1 METGGQRWIVYPSR
15 SDEFTIHAIGDIHY
29 GNAACALDRCKAD
42 IEAIRVDPRAFWFG
56 LGDYAEYIGP
66 GDKRWN
72 AKSVSKEITIGDLA
86 NLGKMLTTKV
96 RDLFAP
102 IKYKCLGLLLGNHET
117 KYMAE
122 KDQVDLHAWLCTELG
137 AVNLGY
143 SGFTDVIFRRRP
155 GCKPGLYKTPPPM
168 QGDSYNVRFFL
179 HHGAGSA
186 NTAGGKMNRLDR
198 FMRDFGADVYFIAHV
213 HDQVGKRRPVIT
225 ANADCSK
232 ITAEEPI
239 GVITG
244 SYLRTYAQ
252 GVTTY
257 GEVKGYAPVPL
268 GASFVRINPQSH
280 TIHGEI

>member
-1 METGGQRWIVYPSR
+1 MEAGGQRWIVYPSR

-102 IKYKCLGLLLGNHET
+102 IKHKCLGLLLGNHET
-117 KYMAE
+117 KYMGE
-122 KDQVDLHAWLCTELG
+122 KDQENLHAWLCTELG

-143 SGFTDVIFRRRP
+143 SGFTDVIFKRQP
-155 GCKPGLYKTPPPM
+155 GRTIRLSTLPISTGADAYT
-168 QGDSYNVRFFL
+168 VRFFL

-198 FMRDFGADVYFIAHV
+198 FMRDFAADVFLIAHV

-268 GASFVRINPQSH
+268 GASFVRINPQNK
-280 TIHGEI
+280 TIRGEV